1 MNCNI
6 ARDLLASYN
15 DGLLEEETVK
25 DLEAHLKDCPECRK
39 LNELYAADIE
49 TKNDKKSKVTKEKAF
64 KKVKRKLR
72 KNRIIAV
79 VSITLASLLML
90 GAVILSIGQVVKN
103 DICPSWE
110 ALIRYAEVSSIT
122 KSFAEG
128 DMESFYNHMY
138 RKSSFENN
146 FTEIY
151 RPWDIS
157 DDSINVLSSGK
168 SLDPSL
174 ISMMEKNYEKEFK
187 SRKIKKIRTDF
198 PKYYDNYGFN
208 GYYEYLGTVCLVE
221 MDDGGMYQLNFLS
234 MGNSEYRIEVLY
246 KNDKN
251 DFPVSSELANCCN
264 FVTKVID
271 PELMSDHKNHTLRG
285 CMRVFLTMPED
296 DYYIKSNENGKEK
309 YSSHSYE
316 KFVIL
321 NASGFKTDYCD
332 TGMIWYDPSEDK
344 FVSSWLTEVTYE
356 NNTAFL
362 RFSVEYSPDQ
372 TFIRKGSLKT
382 YNNDIPED
390 KLKKLYEIIEMYEK

>member
-1 MNCNI
+1 M
-6 ARDLLASYN
+6 
-15 DGLLEEETVK
+15 
-25 DLEAHLKDCPECRK
+25 
-39 LNELYAADIE
+39 
-49 TKNDKKSKVTKEKAF
+49 
-64 KKVKRKLR
+64 
-72 KNRIIAV
+72 
-79 VSITLASLLML
+79 
-90 GAVILSIGQVVKN
+90 
-103 DICPSWE
+103 
-110 ALIRYAEVSSIT
+110 
-122 KSFAEG
+122 
-128 DMESFYNHMY
+128 
-138 RKSSFENN
+138 
-146 FTEIY
+146 
-151 RPWDIS
+151 
-157 DDSINVLSSGK
+157 
-168 SLDPSL
+168 
-174 ISMMEKNYEKEFK
+174 
-187 SRKIKKIRTDF
+187 
-198 PKYYDNYGFN
+198 
-208 GYYEYLGTVCLVE
+208 
-221 MDDGGMYQLNFLS
+221 
-234 MGNSEYRIEVLY
+234 Y

-344 FVSSWLTEVTYE
+344 FVSSWLAEVNYE

-390 KLKKLYEIIEMYEK
+390 KLEKLYEIIEMYEK